1 LLRDLEHGVAG
12 QHPEGEEAE
21 DDDEDHRGRGPAE
34 LAQEVACERSALW
47 RFVDIGGAV
56 RSRRRG
62 GTRTGRPRSGARV
75 RRVRAGALVCRLR
88 GRPRAGRVPGPG
100 IAVGRCAHWAA
111 YSRSSEDLR
120 RLSSQP
126 PPPRTTMAAAPMPTQ
141 PPTPRPPPLE
151 ASSAPTGSAEA

>member
-1 LLRDLEHGVAG
+1 
-12 QHPEGEEAE
+12 EEAE

-34 LAQEVACERSALW
+34 LAQEVACERSALR
-47 RFVDIGGAV
+47 RFVRFGGAV

-62 GTRTGRPRSGARV
+62 GSRTGHPRAGARV
-75 RRVRAGALVCRLR
+75 RRAR
-88 GRPRAGRVPGPG
+88 GRPRGDRIPGPG

-151 ASSAPTGSAEA
+151 ASSSPTGSAEA